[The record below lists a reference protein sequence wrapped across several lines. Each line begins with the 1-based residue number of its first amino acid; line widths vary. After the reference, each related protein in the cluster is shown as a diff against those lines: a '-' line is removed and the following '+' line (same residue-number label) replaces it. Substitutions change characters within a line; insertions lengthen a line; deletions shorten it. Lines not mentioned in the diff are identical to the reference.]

1 MIAVLHLYKFI
12 IQKYIVI
19 LDEDINSFSDAFKTF
34 FNLIKK
40 FRLFIFLDLLNASLK
55 LFLFQKLPAINVEFL
70 EIKIDS

>member
-12 IQKYIVI
+12 IQKYKVI
-19 LDEDINSFSDAFKTF
+19 LDEDINKFKTF

-55 LFLFQKLPAINVEFL
+55 PFLFQKLPAINVEFL
-70 EIKIDS
+70 EIKIDF

>member
-19 LDEDINSFSDAFKTF
+19 LDEDINKFKTF

-55 LFLFQKLPAINVEFL
+55 LFLFQKLPAINVEFF
-70 EIKIDS
+70 EIKIDF

>member
-19 LDEDINSFSDAFKTF
+19 LDEDINKFKTF

-55 LFLFQKLPAINVEFL
+55 LFLFQKLPAINVKFL
-70 EIKIDS
+70 EIKIDF

>member
-19 LDEDINSFSDAFKTF
+19 LDEDINKFKTF

-55 LFLFQKLPAINVEFL
+55 LFLFQKLLAINVEFL
-70 EIKIDS
+70 EIKIDF

>member
-19 LDEDINSFSDAFKTF
+19 LDEDINKFKTF

-70 EIKIDS
+70 EIKIDF

>member
-12 IQKYIVI
+12 IQKYKVI
-19 LDEDINSFSDAFKTF
+19 LDEDINKFKTF

-70 EIKIDS
+70 EIKIDF

>member
-19 LDEDINSFSDAFKTF
+19 LDEDINKFKTF

-70 EIKIDS
+70 EIKIVF

>member
-12 IQKYIVI
+12 IQKYKVI
-19 LDEDINSFSDAFKTF
+19 LDEDINKIKTF

-55 LFLFQKLPAINVEFL
+55 RILFQKLPAINVKFL

>member
-12 IQKYIVI
+12 IQKYKVI
-19 LDEDINSFSDAFKTF
+19 LDEDINKFKTF

-55 LFLFQKLPAINVEFL
+55 LFLFQKLPAINVKFL

>member
-19 LDEDINSFSDAFKTF
+19 LDEDINKFKTF

-55 LFLFQKLPAINVEFL
+55 LFLIQKLPAINVEFL
-70 EIKIDS
+70 EIKIDF

>member
-19 LDEDINSFSDAFKTF
+19 LDEDINKIKTF
-34 FNLIKK
+34 FYLNKK

-55 LFLFQKLPAINVEFL
+55 LILFQKLPAINVEFL
-70 EIKIDS
+70 EIKIDF

>member
-1 MIAVLHLYKFI
+1 MIAVLHLYEFN

-19 LDEDINSFSDAFKTF
+19 LDEDINKFKTF

-70 EIKIDS
+70 EIKIDF

>member
-1 MIAVLHLYKFI
+1 MVAVLHLYKFI
-12 IQKYIVI
+12 IQKYKVI
-19 LDEDINSFSDAFKTF
+19 LDEDINKYKTF

-70 EIKIDS
+70 EIKIDF

>member
-1 MIAVLHLYKFI
+1 MVAVLHLYKFI

-19 LDEDINSFSDAFKTF
+19 LDEDINKFKTF

-70 EIKIDS
+70 EIKIDF

>member
-19 LDEDINSFSDAFKTF
+19 LDEDIYKFKTF

-70 EIKIDS
+70 EIKIDF